1 MSKIPNQ
8 PDDGPGFAPARLFCC
23 GLAVVAL
30 LFIALAKP
38 AAQPVDG
45 NAIPVRLAKRSLLLD
60 VHGWGERVL
69 AVGERGHIL
78 LSTDGGKNWQ
88 QVAAPTRRTLTG
100 VFLIDDQTAWAVGHQ
115 SVILKS
121 GDGGETWAKANA
133 ENDPETAYLDILF
146 LDAKTGFIVGSYG
159 KFLSTSDGGKT
170 WTEAKQDDDPHFSHI
185 IPAPD
190 GGLWLTGEFGTVR
203 RSGDRARRWEPLA
216 TPYEDT
222 FIGTLPLAKGGAVV
236 FGLRGNI
243 FRSEDGKAWKQV
255 ESPTQSLLHG
265 GLALADGRLVLTA
278 AAGQLLVSA
287 DEGRSFR
294 LATMPGAESA
304 TATSLW
310 QAADGGVLLTSDK
323 GVHRLELADLK
334 MEAAK

>member
-1 MSKIPNQ
+1 
-8 PDDGPGFAPARLFCC
+8 
-23 GLAVVAL
+23 LAVVAL
-30 LFIALAKP
+30 LFIALARP
-38 AAQPVDG
+38 AAQPIDG
-45 NAIPVRLAKRSLLLD
+45 DATPARLAKRSLLLD
-60 VHGWGERVL
+60 VHGWGERAL

-78 LSTDGGKNWQ
+78 LSTDSGKNWRQ
-88 QVAAPTRRTLTG
+88 TIAPTRRTLTG
-100 VFLIDDQTAWAVGHQ
+100 VFLIDDQVAWAIGHQ

-133 ENDPETAYLDILF
+133 ESDPETAYLDILF
-146 LDAKTGFIVGSYG
+146 LDAMTGFIVGSYG
-159 KFLSTSDGGKT
+159 KFLSTSDGGERWVET
-170 WTEAKQDDDPHFSHI
+170 KQDDDPHLSHI
-185 IPAPD
+185 IPAPG

-203 RSGDRARRWEPLA
+203 RSGDRVRRWEPLA
-216 TPYEDT
+216 TPYEGT
-222 FIGTLPLAKGGAVV
+222 FFGALPLAKGGAVV

-323 GVHRLELADLK
+323 GVHRLELTDLK
-334 MEAAK
+334 TEGAK